1 MPVLNTPPGNA
12 AALLRDPE
20 LALDD
25 RMAGLLVWLGE
36 LIQQNGAGEYIVSVA
51 QDGHVTVKRPRK
63 PLEFHYG
70 G

>member
-1 MPVLNTPPGNA
+1 MPVLNTPPAPTSLHTTN
-12 AALLRDPE
+12 
-20 LALDD
+20 LAMDD
-25 RMAGLLVWLGE
+25 RMARLLVWLGE

>member
-1 MPVLNTPPGNA
+1 MPVLNTPPAPVHVNA
-12 AALLRDPE
+12 
-20 LALDD
+20 LAVDD
-25 RMAGLLVWLGE
+25 RTARLLVWLGE

>member
-1 MPVLNTPPGNA
+1 MQTLNTAPPA
-12 AALLRDPE
+12 VKTPPDEHMLRLL
-20 LALDD
+20 A
-25 RMAGLLVWLGE
+25 WLGE
-36 LIQQNGAGEYIVSVA
+36 LIQSNGAGEYIVNVA

>member
-1 MPVLNTPPGNA
+1 MQKLNTAPPAVTAGT
-12 AALLRDPE
+12 
-20 LALDD
+20 DD
-25 RMAGLLVWLGE
+25 RLARLLVWLGE
-36 LIQQNGAGEYIVSVA
+36 LIQQNGAGEYIVNVA

>member
-1 MPVLNTPPGNA
+1 MSVLNTPPANVA
-12 AALLRDPE
+12 PAM
-20 LALDD
+20 DD
-25 RMAGLLVWLGE
+25 RMARLLAWLGE